1 MCMSVR
7 PDATATCCAVSVSPG
22 LNPRGSHRPRAARP
36 AAQQRSLRGHR
47 AREVANSAVG
57 TVMGRSPA
65 TEICL
70 VGPFAG
76 RTHQA
81 PAQGAGR
88 NMLSRTVPTL
98 ASLDIKGQRMTE
110 PSTGWQLDDI
120 TYSGGTQDGPRAN
133 VKLSRAEE
141 QVHAEGSGT
150 GLIDAVC
157 HSISQ
162 ATGVEARVVAF
173 RAYSVGPGSEA
184 VGEVE
189 LEVELPG
196 RRIAVRASSTDVV
209 EAAGLALVA
218 ALNQYNAKRQAQ
230 G

>member
-1 MCMSVR
+1 M
-7 PDATATCCAVSVSPG
+7 G
-22 LNPRGSHRPRAARP
+22 LSS
-36 AAQQRSLRGHR
+36 AAQ
-47 AREVANSAVG
+47 
-57 TVMGRSPA
+57 
-65 TEICL
+65 ICL
-70 VGPFAG
+70 VARSQAGPLRA
-76 RTHQA
+76 RLRA
-81 PAQGAGR
+81 PGAICFRGQYR
-88 NMLSRTVPTL
+88 PW
-98 ASLDIKGQRMTE
+98 LDIKGHRMTE
-110 PSTGWQLDDI
+110 PSTGWHLDDI
-120 TYSGGTQDGPRAN
+120 TYSGGTRAGPRAN
-133 VKLSRAEE
+133 VKLFRAEE

-162 ATGVEARVVAF
+162 ATGVQARVVAF

-196 RRIAVRASSTDVV
+196 RRVAVRASSRDIVQ
-209 EAAGLALVA
+209 AAGLALVA

>member
-1 MCMSVR
+1 ML
-7 PDATATCCAVSVSPG
+7 PG
-22 LNPRGSHRPRAARP
+22 
-36 AAQQRSLRGHR
+36 
-47 AREVANSAVG
+47 
-57 TVMGRSPA
+57 
-65 TEICL
+65 
-70 VGPFAG
+70 
-76 RTHQA
+76 
-81 PAQGAGR
+81 
-88 NMLSRTVPTL
+88 TVPTL
-98 ASLDIKGQRMTE
+98 ASLDIKGHRMTE
-110 PSTGWQLDDI
+110 PSTGWQLGDI
-120 TYSGGTQDGPRAN
+120 TYSGGTQDGPRAK
-133 VKLSRAEE
+133 VTLSRAEE

-162 ATGVEARVVAF
+162 ATGVAARVVAF

-196 RRIAVRASSTDVV
+196 RRVAVRASSTDVV
-209 EAAGLALVA
+209 QAAGLALVA

>member
-1 MCMSVR
+1 
-7 PDATATCCAVSVSPG
+7 
-22 LNPRGSHRPRAARP
+22 
-36 AAQQRSLRGHR
+36 
-47 AREVANSAVG
+47 
-57 TVMGRSPA
+57 
-65 TEICL
+65 
-70 VGPFAG
+70 
-76 RTHQA
+76 
-81 PAQGAGR
+81 
-88 NMLSRTVPTL
+88 MLSRTVLTL
-98 ASLDIKGQRMTE
+98 ASLDIKGHHMTE

-133 VKLSRAEE
+133 VRLSRAEE

-157 HSISQ
+157 NSISQ

-196 RRIAVRASSTDVV
+196 RRVAVRASSTDVV
-209 EAAGLALVA
+209 EAAGRALVA
-218 ALNQYNAKRQAQ
+218 ALNQYNAKRRAQ

>member
-1 MCMSVR
+1 MLNSAR
-7 PDATATCCAVSVSPG
+7 SAGLGATLLLS
-22 LNPRGSHRPRAARP
+22 
-36 AAQQRSLRGHR
+36 GHR
-47 AREVANSAVG
+47 ARETATSAAG
-57 TVMGRSPA
+57 TVMGRSSVA
-65 TEICL
+65 EICL

-76 RTHQA
+76 RTGQA

-98 ASLDIKGQRMTE
+98 ASLDIKGHRMT
-110 PSTGWQLDDI
+110 STGWQLDDI

-189 LEVELPG
+189 LDVELPG
-196 RRIAVRASSTDVV
+196 RRVAVRASSTDVV

>member
-1 MCMSVR
+1 M
-7 PDATATCCAVSVSPG
+7 
-22 LNPRGSHRPRAARP
+22 
-36 AAQQRSLRGHR
+36 
-47 AREVANSAVG
+47 
-57 TVMGRSPA
+57 
-65 TEICL
+65 
-70 VGPFAG
+70 
-76 RTHQA
+76 
-81 PAQGAGR
+81 
-88 NMLSRTVPTL
+88 
-98 ASLDIKGQRMTE
+98 ASLDIKGHGMTE
-110 PSTGWQLDDI
+110 PFTSWQLDDI

-162 ATGVEARVVAF
+162 ATGVQARVVAF

-189 LEVELPG
+189 LPG
-196 RRIAVRASSTDVV
+196 RRVAVRASSTDVV
-209 EAAGLALVA
+209 EAARRALVA